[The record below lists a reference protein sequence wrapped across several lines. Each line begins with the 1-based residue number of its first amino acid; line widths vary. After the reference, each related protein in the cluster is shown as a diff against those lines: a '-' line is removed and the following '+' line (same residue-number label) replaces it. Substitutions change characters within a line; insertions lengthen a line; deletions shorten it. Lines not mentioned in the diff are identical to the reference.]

1 MAEFIDSLSIIQ
13 LIFITYFMR
22 ICDVS
27 LNTIK
32 TISVVQGRIAM
43 AVVLGFFEVLIW
55 VTVVS
60 QVITRLGDYPIL
72 GVAYAAGYATGNA
85 VGIVID
91 RFMALGTSVVRF
103 ISQHQGYSVADALR
117 SSGQP
122 VTTFDGEGRD
132 GHCLLMYAI
141 CPANYQNG
149 PVRRPEHL
157 LSRRGSLPGQ
167 NAENRRRKTTK
178 FVVNLGKKEIMR
190 DGFDSW

>member
-1 MAEFIDSLSIIQ
+1 MAEFIDSLSIVQ

-43 AVVLGFFEVLIW
+43 AVVLGLFEVLIW

-141 CPANYQNG
+141 CPRKRVQQIIKTAQSVDPNIFYLVEAVSQVRTLRTAAAKQQNSW
-149 PVRRPEHL
+149 L
-157 LSRRGSLPGQ
+157 IW
-167 NAENRRRKTTK
+167 
-178 FVVNLGKKEIMR
+178 GKKK
-190 DGFDSW
+190 

>member
-1 MAEFIDSLSIIQ
+1 MAEFIDSLSIVQ

-91 RFMALGTSVVRF
+91 RFRF
-103 ISQHQGYSVADALR
+103 WYAK
-117 SSGQP
+117 
-122 VTTFDGEGRD
+122 DGER
-132 GHCLLMYAI
+132 HQCVRSRFRSE
-141 CPANYQNG
+141 NG
-149 PVRRPEHL
+149 SMEFQTP
-157 LSRRGSLPGQ
+157 
-167 NAENRRRKTTK
+167 
-178 FVVNLGKKEIMR
+178 
-190 DGFDSW
+190 